1 MSDMDYLTHKV
12 EITITGDYPSGSKQR
27 ATVAIA
33 GDGGIEHMLEAFRA
47 ALVAAGFSLET
58 AKKIG
63 EIDL

>member
-12 EITITGDYPSGSKQR
+12 EITITGNYPHGSKQH
-27 ATVAIA
+27 ATVSIA

-47 ALVAAGFSLET
+47 ALVAAGFALET

-63 EIDL
+63 EIVL